1 MSAGLRLSFVFDP
14 LSILMATL
22 ALFMTAAV
30 SIYSLGYAKPENSRE
45 RKLFSIAPWLFCLFS
60 CLSVFSSDWFFFAL
74 FLELSS
80 VVLFFMILPVNF
92 RTAVY
97 YLLAQLSGSLL
108 VLLGAAFMLR
118 ETGTAAVGPVPAK
131 LLWLF
136 IPGVGIKAALPG
148 LHFWLPKVHSEAP
161 TPASALLSGFAVKL
175 GIYGLARLVSPPAA
189 PALLFLGS
197 AMALYGVFQALMQHD
212 AKRLLAYHTVSQL
225 GYIVSAIGAGTAL
238 GVAAGVYHA
247 VAHALFKGLL
257 FLTVGTLEKAYG
269 TRDLRFLGSGA
280 ARTFPLTF
288 ALFLVGALAIA
299 GFPGMSGFASKAMV
313 KTSLKE
319 TSHYAILWMLQAASV
334 GTVLSFC
341 KLGYFGFFAKDRQPL
356 QPCAKELPRA
366 KKDKFRNA
374 GMGLLAAGTVFLGLR
389 PQVLPTFM
397 QTNCPAFF
405 ESDAIL
411 SAVVPIFIG
420 GILFLVLRK
429 VLAPADHKTHDVD
442 SLLTKIYVVL
452 ACCPALVA
460 KLHTGRLRFYIVTVI
475 ITALSAFFFI
485 ASY

>member
-30 SIYSLGYAKPENSRE
+30 SIYSLGYAKPENRRE

-118 ETGTAAVGPVPAK
+118 ETGTAAMGPVPAK

-189 PALLFLGS
+189 PALLFLGP

-238 GVAAGVYHA
+238 GVAAGAYHA

-397 QTNCPAFF
+397 QINCPAFF